1 MRKEP
6 RRNPKLLGSVIN
18 HLNKTLMKKIQ
29 ITTVTTNA
37 EVQMIAPNAYFTVKA
52 VKALYAL
59 KKIANDIKEQ
69 EKYLK
74 DLNRNDIKCIEFPI
88 EGLKEDLQPSLDFL
102 DELLTAMEGE

>member
-6 RRNPKLLGSVIN
+6 RRDPKLLGSVIN

-37 EVQMIAPNAYFTVKA
+37 EVQMIAPNTYFTVKA

-59 KKIANDIKEQ
+59 KQIEDDIKEQ
-69 EKYLK
+69 EKFLEEHHRK
-74 DLNRNDIKCIEFPI
+74 DIKCI
-88 EGLKEDLQPSLDFL
+88 
-102 DELLTAMEGE
+102 